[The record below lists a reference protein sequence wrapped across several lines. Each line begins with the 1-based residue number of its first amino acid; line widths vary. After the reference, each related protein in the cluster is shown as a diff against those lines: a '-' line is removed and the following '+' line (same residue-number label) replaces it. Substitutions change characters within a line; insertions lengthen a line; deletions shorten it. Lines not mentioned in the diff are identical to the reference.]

1 MSSELICF
9 TFLAAFM
16 EPDDLA
22 TSEKLEQHR
31 QRRAA
36 PTEEDDEATLEEVD
50 GELESAEARFTRNRR
65 QLPYIIYPEV
75 LVIIDYDGYRLHG
88 GDNLQVSLKLETL
101 KYSFIQIPF
110 HNYIHQYQTSFIEN
124 ICKKT

>member
-1 MSSELICF
+1 
-9 TFLAAFM
+9 M

-22 TSEKLEQHR
+22 TSEKLERLQQHR

-36 PTEEDDEATLEEVD
+36 PAEDDDEAALEDVD

-88 GDNLQVSLKLETL
+88 GDNLQVSIKLVIDSIYNI
-101 KYSFIQIPF
+101 YSNILRNIAVYVLNFI
-110 HNYIHQYQTSFIEN
+110 HLV
-124 ICKKT
+124 